1 VELVREVTVSSN
13 SAMFNNQEKTTIQ
26 TSSNYSLT
34 QDSSNNIMTTGHTN
48 FFAIETLFDTK
59 LDSARNLEE
68 LE

>member
-1 VELVREVTVSSN
+1 MIN
-13 SAMFNNQEKTTIQ
+13 HQERTTDMQ
-26 TSSNYSLT
+26 TSSNYSLG
-34 QDSSNNIMTTGHTN
+34 QDSSNNILTTGHTN

>member
-1 VELVREVTVSSN
+1 
-13 SAMFNNQEKTTIQ
+13 MQ

-34 QDSSNNIMTTGHTN
+34 HDSSNNILTTGHTN

>member
-1 VELVREVTVSSN
+1 MELVREVTVSSN